1 MKHIFL
7 LGFLSFSVLASEKLT
22 DSIPFP
28 FHEVQREAE
37 GKSNSMMILN
47 SGLASLELRLQLIRE
62 ATGHIEVE
70 YFIFGL
76 DESSRLLTQELV
88 LAAQRGVKVRMLI
101 DKSAAVF
108 EFDEYYAKVLSG
120 YGIEVRYYNS
130 AGLYRISSIQFRNH
144 RKLISVDDSKAITG
158 GRNIGND
165 YFDMSP
171 TFNFLDTDVYVEGD
185 IVKTMRHSFDEYFEA
200 EISERP
206 KLPKE
211 PRLTKSPRMEKYLKR
226 LTNAQNFI
234 QRREGDQ
241 KLLEKVKELGQSELG
256 KLQKHNCPETT
267 YTTDRPGGNFKTRLV
282 KKYSDDFRFVR
293 KALFDKINEVDKS
306 VTLASPYMINNKY
319 SHSLMDDLLA
329 RQVDI
334 RLYTNSLASTDAVYV
349 AANLYLDVPK
359 WTREGIK
366 VHVHNGQYLE
376 RTTVLNDDIKKA
388 KWGVHTKAQV
398 YEYQDSSRNEI
409 MIGTYNIDNRSNHY
423 NNEMVL
429 FCRGN
434 DALIQEMKGSIEG
447 LMEEGYEITSAG
459 QAVDKNGNAV
469 NVMGADPD
477 NKLLMKLI
485 TLPSWLLKFL
495 L

>member
-1 MKHIFL
+1 MKHFL
-7 LGFLSFSVLASEKLT
+7 LLGLLSFSAFGSERLT

-28 FHEVQREAE
+28 FYEVQREAE

-62 ATGHIEVE
+62 ARNNIELE
-70 YFIFGL
+70 YFIYGL
-76 DESSRLLTQELV
+76 DESSKLLTQELV

-108 EFDEYYAKVLSG
+108 EFDKYYAKVLSE

-130 AGLYRISSIQFRNH
+130 AALYRISSVQFRNH
-144 RKLISVDDSKAITG
+144 RKLISVDDTKAITG

-171 TFNFLDTDVYVEGD
+171 SFNFLDTDVYVEGD
-185 IVKTMRHSFDEYFEA
+185 IVKTLRLSFDEYFEDK
-200 EISERP
+200 ISERP
-206 KLPKE
+206 KFPKE
-211 PRLTKSPRMEKYLKR
+211 PRLSKSPNMEKYTQR
-226 LTNAQNFI
+226 LTDAQKFI
-234 QRREGDQ
+234 KRTENDLA
-241 KLLEKVKELGQSELG
+241 LLNQINELGQSALA
-256 KLQKHNCPETT
+256 KIQKHNCPETT
-267 YTTDRPGGNFKTRLV
+267 YTTDRPGGNFSTRLI

-293 KALFDKINEVDKS
+293 KALFDKINHVNKR

-319 SHSLMDDLLA
+319 SHLLMDDLLNKG
-329 RQVDI
+329 I
-334 RLYTNSLASTDAVYV
+334 EIKLYTNSLASTDAVYV

-366 VHVHNGQYLE
+366 IHVHNGLYLE
-376 RTTVLNDDIKKA
+376 GTTVLNDAIKKA
-388 KWGVHTKAQV
+388 KWGVHTKAQI
-398 YEYQDSSRNEI
+398 YEYQDPSLNEI

-434 DALIQEMKGSIEG
+434 EALIQELKGNIEG
-447 LMEEGYEITSAG
+447 LMEEGYEITAAG
-459 QAVDKNGNAV
+459 EAVDKEGNAV
-469 NVMGADPD
+469 NVMGANPD

>member
-1 MKHIFL
+1 MKHFL
-7 LGFLSFSVLASEKLT
+7 LLGLLSFSALASEKLT
-22 DSIPFP
+22 DTIPFP
-28 FHEVQREAE
+28 FHEVQRESE
-37 GKSNSMMILN
+37 GKSNALMILN

-62 ATGHIEVE
+62 AKSNIEVE

-108 EFDEYYAKVLSG
+108 EFDEYYAKVLAE

-130 AGLYRISSIQFRNH
+130 AALYRISSIQFRNH

-185 IVKTMRHSFDEYFEA
+185 IVKTMRLSFDEYFEA
-200 EISERP
+200 KISERP
-206 KLPKE
+206 KLPKK
-211 PRLTKSPRMEKYLKR
+211 PRLTKSPRMEKYIAR
-226 LTNAQNFI
+226 LTKAQSFI
-234 QRREGDQ
+234 QRSEADQ
-241 KLLEKVKELGQSELG
+241 NLLEKVKELGQSELL
-256 KLQKHNCPETT
+256 KLQKHHCPETT
-267 YTTDRPGGNFKTRLV
+267 YTTDRPGGNFRTRLV

-293 KALFDKINEVDKS
+293 KALFDKINHVDKR

-319 SHSLMDDLLA
+319 SHSLMDDLLEKG
-329 RQVDI
+329 VEI
-334 RLYTNSLASTDAVYV
+334 KLYTNSLASTDAVYV

-366 VHVHNGQYLE
+366 VHVHDGLYLE
-376 RTTVLNDDIKKA
+376 GTSVLNDDIKKA

-398 YEYQDSSRNEI
+398 YEYQDSALNEI

-429 FCRGN
+429 FCRGSE
-434 DALIQEMKGSIEG
+434 ALVQELKGSIDD
-447 LMEEGYEITSAG
+447 LIDEGYEITASG
-459 QAVDKNGNAV
+459 QAVDKDGNAV
-469 NVMGADPD
+469 NVMGANPD